1 MQSFR
6 GGDFRIHICPA
17 PEVQVTAVVYILCVA
32 DRSIPCLIDSIDS
45 QFQTERQFCL
55 DHFLITV
62 DSIEMSQDEPVP
74 LAKLNEAVDY
84 VEAEYGCKR
93 AYAIAFVLE
102 EGIKRLGIGTAE

>member
-1 MQSFR
+1 
-6 GGDFRIHICPA
+6 
-17 PEVQVTAVVYILCVA
+17 
-32 DRSIPCLIDSIDS
+32 
-45 QFQTERQFCL
+45 
-55 DHFLITV
+55 
-62 DSIEMSQDEPVP
+62 MSQDEPVP